1 MQGPLLPRPSRLFP
15 FSMNTPLTARRELL
29 LLLSLAGIQF
39 THIVDFMIMMP
50 LGPQLTRLFD
60 ISFAEFGLLVS
71 AYTVAAGLSGL
82 FATTFIDRFDR
93 KRLLLTLYVLFALTT
108 VACGMAPT
116 YGWLMAARI
125 ASGFFGGV
133 LSTMTQTIIGDVVPF
148 DRRGRATGIV
158 MTSFSVAT
166 VAGVPAGLM
175 FANLWGWHS
184 AFFAIGLMCLAIG
197 MLANFSVPKLDA
209 HVAHAKDQHVL
220 HAMGQ
225 VLGESNQ
232 RMALLLSA
240 TMMFAA
246 FTIIPYITL
255 YLQNNQVMAPHEI
268 PWIYFCGGVVTLFS
282 GRWVGG
288 VTDRLGKRQ
297 TFQRA
302 VLFSILPMV
311 VVTLLEPMPLP
322 WVLLATTA
330 LFFAM
335 NARMIP
341 GMALLTSAANPK
353 FRGTFMS
360 LNGAVQSFSMGVAAW
375 VGGVL
380 LQSEPSGQVTHF
392 WLCALVATSASVV
405 AYLLA
410 KRVSM
415 HT

>member
-1 MQGPLLPRPSRLFP
+1 MH
-15 FSMNTPLTARRELL
+15 TPLSARRELL

-50 LGPQLTRLFD
+50 LGPQLTSLFG

-71 AYTVAAGLSGL
+71 TYTVSAGISGL
-82 FATTFIDRFDR
+82 FATTFVDRFDR
-93 KRLLLTLYVLFALTT
+93 KRLLLTLYVLFAFTT
-108 VACGMAPT
+108 VACGLAPT
-116 YGWLMAARI
+116 YGWLMTARI

-148 DRRGRATGIV
+148 ARRGRATGIV

-166 VAGVPAGLM
+166 VAGVPAGLL
-175 FANLWGWHS
+175 FANLWGWHF
-184 AFFAIGLMCLAIG
+184 AFFAIGVMCLVVG
-197 MLANFSVPKLDA
+197 VLANYSIPKLDA
-209 HVAHAKDQHVL
+209 HVAHAKDKHVL

-225 VLGESNQ
+225 VLGEHNQ
-232 RMALLLSA
+232 RMALLLSG

-255 YLQNNQVMAPHEI
+255 YLQNNQVMAPNEI
-268 PWIYFCGGVVTLFS
+268 PWLYFCGGVITLFS
-282 GRWVGG
+282 GRWIGG
-288 VTDRLGKRQ
+288 VTDRVGKRQ

-302 VLFSILPMV
+302 VLFSIIPMFA
-311 VVTLLEPMPLP
+311 VTLLEPMPLP
-322 WVLLATTA
+322 FVLLVTTA

-353 FRGTFMS
+353 FRGTFLS
-360 LNGAVQSFSMGVAAW
+360 LNGAVQSFSMGIASW
-375 VGGVL
+375 IGGML
-380 LQSEPSGQVTHF
+380 LVSEASGQVTHY
-392 WLCALVATSASVV
+392 WLCAVVATCASLL
-405 AYLLA
+405 AYRLA

-415 HT
+415 HE

>member
-1 MQGPLLPRPSRLFP
+1 MHTHLSP
-15 FSMNTPLTARRELL
+15 RRELL
-29 LLLSLAGIQF
+29 LLLSLAGVQF

-50 LGPQLTRLFD
+50 LGPQLTRLFG

-71 AYTVAAGLSGL
+71 AYTIAAGMSGL
-82 FATTFIDRFDR
+82 FATTFVDRFDR
-93 KRLLLTLYVLFALTT
+93 KRLLLSLYALFALTT
-108 VACGMAPT
+108 VACGIAPT
-116 YGWLMAARI
+116 YAWLMAARI

-148 DRRGRATGIV
+148 ARRGRATGIV

-175 FANLWGWHS
+175 FANLWGWHF
-184 AFFAIGLMCLAIG
+184 AFFGIGVMCIAVG
-197 MLANFSVPKLDA
+197 VLANFTVPQLDA
-209 HVAHAKDQHVL
+209 HVAHAKDKHVL

-225 VLGESNQ
+225 ILGEHNQ
-232 RMALLLSA
+232 RMALMLSG

-255 YLQNNQVMAPHEI
+255 YLQNNHVMTSNEI
-268 PWIYFCGGVVTLFS
+268 PWLYCCGGVVTLFS
-282 GRWVGG
+282 GRWVGC

-302 VLFSILPMV
+302 VLFSIIPMFAI
-311 VVTLLEPMPLP
+311 TLLEAPIALP
-322 WVLLATTA
+322 YVLLVSTT

-353 FRGTFMS
+353 FRGTFLS
-360 LNGAVQSFSMGVAAW
+360 LNGAVQSFSMGIASW
-375 VGGVL
+375 IGGLL
-380 LQSEPSGQVTHF
+380 LQSEPSGQVTHY
-392 WLCALVATSASVV
+392 WLCAIVATAAS
-405 AYLLA
+405 LLA
-410 KRVSM
+410 YHLATRVAM
-415 HT
+415 HE

>member
-1 MQGPLLPRPSRLFP
+1 MH
-15 FSMNTPLTARRELL
+15 THLTARRELL

-50 LGPQLTRLFD
+50 LGPQLTSLFG

-108 VACGMAPT
+108 VACGVAPT
-116 YGWLMAARI
+116 YGWLMVARI

-148 DRRGRATGIV
+148 ARRGRATGIV

-166 VAGVPAGLM
+166 VAGVPAGLL
-175 FANLWGWHS
+175 FANLWGWHF
-184 AFFAIGLMCLAIG
+184 AFFAIGVMCVAVG
-197 MLANFSVPKLDA
+197 VLANYSVPKLDA

-225 VLGESNQ
+225 VLGEHNQ

-255 YLQNNQVMAPHEI
+255 YLQNNHVMAPDEI
-268 PWIYFCGGVVTLFS
+268 PWLYFFGGVVTLFS

-288 VTDRLGKRQ
+288 LTDRLGKRE

-302 VLFSILPMV
+302 VLFSIIPMFAI
-311 VVTLLEPMPLP
+311 TLIEPVPLYV
-322 WVLLATTA
+322 VLLVTTA

-360 LNGAVQSFSMGVAAW
+360 LNGAVQSFAMGIASW
-375 VGGVL
+375 VGGML
-380 LQSEPSGQVTHF
+380 LQSEPNGQVTHY
-392 WLCALVATSASVV
+392 WLCAVVATCSSLL
-405 AYLLA
+405 AYQLA
-410 KRVSM
+410 KRVTM
-415 HT
+415 HE

>member
-1 MQGPLLPRPSRLFP
+1 MHTQ
-15 FSMNTPLTARRELL
+15 LTARRELL

-50 LGPQLTRLFD
+50 LGPQLTDLFH
-60 ISFAEFGLLVS
+60 ISFAKFGLLVS

-108 VACGMAPT
+108 VACGIAPS
-116 YGWLMAARI
+116 YGWLMGARI

-148 DRRGRATGIV
+148 ERRGRATGIV

-166 VAGVPAGLM
+166 VAGVPAGLL
-175 FANLWGWHS
+175 FANLWGWHT
-184 AFFAIGLMCLAIG
+184 AFFAIGLICVAVG
-197 MLANFSVPKLDA
+197 MLANFSVPKLNA
-209 HVAHAKDQHVL
+209 HVAHAKDKHLL

-225 VLGESNQ
+225 VLGEHNQ

-246 FTIIPYITL
+246 FTIVPYITL
-255 YLQNNQVMAPHEI
+255 YIQNNAIMAPDEI
-268 PWIYFCGGVVTLFS
+268 PLLYVCGGVVTLFS
-282 GRWVGG
+282 GRWIGG
-288 VTDRLGKRQ
+288 VTDRLGKRE

-302 VLFSILPMV
+302 VLFSIIPMS
-311 VVTLLEPMPLP
+311 VVTLLEPMPLVF
-322 WVLLATTA
+322 VLLSTTA
-330 LFFAM
+330 MFFAM

-375 VGGVL
+375 VGGML
-380 LQSEPSGQVTHF
+380 LQSEPSGQVTHY
-392 WLCALVATSASVV
+392 WLCAVVATCASLLAFV
-405 AYLLA
+405 LA
-410 KRVSM
+410 KRVTM
-415 HT
+415 HA

>member
-1 MQGPLLPRPSRLFP
+1 MQ
-15 FSMNTPLTARRELL
+15 TPLTARRELL

>member
-1 MQGPLLPRPSRLFP
+1 MHTHLSE
-15 FSMNTPLTARRELL
+15 RRELL
-29 LLLSLAGIQF
+29 LLLALAGIQF

-50 LGPQLTRLFD
+50 LGPQLTSLFG

-71 AYTVAAGLSGL
+71 AYTVSAGLSGL

-108 VACGMAPT
+108 VACGFAPT
-116 YGWLMAARI
+116 YAWLMTARI

-148 DRRGRATGIV
+148 ARRGRATGIV

-166 VAGVPAGLM
+166 VAGVPAGLL
-175 FANLWGWHS
+175 FANLWGWHT
-184 AFFAIGLMCLAIG
+184 AFFAIGVMCVAVGVLADY
-197 MLANFSVPKLDA
+197 SVPKLDA
-209 HVAHAKDQHVL
+209 HVAHSKDKHVL

-225 VLGESNQ
+225 VLGEHNQ

-268 PWIYFCGGVVTLFS
+268 PWLYFCGGVVTLFS

-288 VTDRLGKRQ
+288 LTDRLGKRE

-302 VLFSILPMV
+302 VLFSIVPMFAI
-311 VVTLLEPMPLP
+311 TLIGPVPLYV
-322 WVLLATTA
+322 VLLVTSS

-375 VGGVL
+375 VGGML
-380 LQSEPSGQVTHF
+380 LQSEPSGQVTHY
-392 WLCALVATSASVV
+392 WLCAVV
-405 AYLLA
+405 AAGASLLA
-410 KRVSM
+410 YQLAKHVSM
-415 HT
+415 HE

>member
-1 MQGPLLPRPSRLFP
+1 MH
-15 FSMNTPLTARRELL
+15 TPHTARRELL

-50 LGPQLTRLFD
+50 LGPQLTRLFG

-93 KRLLLTLYVLFALTT
+93 KHLLLTLYVLFTLTT
-108 VACGMAPT
+108 VACGIAPT

-125 ASGFFGGV
+125 ASGVFGGV

-148 DRRGRATGIV
+148 ERRGRATGIV

-166 VAGVPAGLM
+166 VAGVPAGLL
-175 FANLWGWHS
+175 FANLWGWHT
-184 AFFAIGLMCLAIG
+184 AFFAIGVMCVAVG
-197 MLANFSVPKLDA
+197 VLANYSVPKLDA
-209 HVAHAKDQHVL
+209 HVAHAKDKHVL

-225 VLGESNQ
+225 VLGEHNQ

-240 TMMFAA
+240 TMLFSA

-255 YLQNNQVMAPHEI
+255 YLQNNHVMAPNEI
-268 PWIYFCGGVVTLFS
+268 PWLYFCGGVVTLFS

-302 VLFSILPMV
+302 ALFSIIPMSA
-311 VVTLLEPMPLP
+311 VTLLVPMPLP
-322 WVLLATTA
+322 FVLLVTTTM
-330 LFFAM
+330 FFAM

-375 VGGVL
+375 VGGML
-380 LQSEPSGQVTHF
+380 LQSEPSGQVTRY
-392 WLCALVATSASVV
+392 WLCAVVAASASLL
-405 AYLLA
+405 AYHLA

-415 HT
+415 HE

>member
-1 MQGPLLPRPSRLFP
+1 MHTHLS
-15 FSMNTPLTARRELL
+15 ARRELL

-50 LGPQLTRLFD
+50 LGPQLTSLFG

-82 FATTFIDRFDR
+82 LATTFVDRFDR
-93 KRLLLTLYVLFALTT
+93 KRLLLAMYVMFALTT
-108 VACGMAPT
+108 VACGLAPT
-116 YGWLMAARI
+116 YSWLMAARI

-133 LSTMTQTIIGDVVPF
+133 LSTMSQTIIGDVIPF
-148 DRRGRATGIV
+148 ARRGRATGIV

-166 VAGVPAGLM
+166 VAGVPAGLL
-175 FANLWGWHS
+175 FANLWGWHF
-184 AFFAIGLMCLAIG
+184 AFFGIGLLCVAIGALAVY
-197 MLANFSVPKLDA
+197 SVPKLDA
-209 HVAHAKDQHVL
+209 HVAHAKDKHVL
-220 HAMGQ
+220 HAMAE
-225 VLGESNQ
+225 VLGEHNQ

-255 YLQNNQVMAPHEI
+255 YLQNNRVMAPSEI

-288 VTDRLGKRQ
+288 LTDRLGKRQ

-302 VLFSILPMV
+302 VLFSIIPMLA
-311 VVTLLEPMPLP
+311 VTLLVPMPLP
-322 WVLLATTA
+322 FVLVVTTT

-360 LNGAVQSFSMGVAAW
+360 LNGAVQSFSMGVASW
-375 VGGVL
+375 IGGLL
-380 LQSEPSGQVTHF
+380 LQSEPSGEVTHY
-392 WLCALVATSASVV
+392 WLCAILASSASLLAFV
-405 AYLLA
+405 LA
-410 KRVSM
+410 KRVAM
-415 HT
+415 HE

>member
-1 MQGPLLPRPSRLFP
+1 MHP
-15 FSMNTPLTARRELL
+15 PLTARREFL

-39 THIVDFMIMMP
+39 THLVDFVIMMP
-50 LGPQLTRLFD
+50 LGPQLTILFD

-93 KRLLLTLYVLFALTT
+93 KHLLLTLYVLFALTT
-108 VACGMAPT
+108 VACGIAPT

-133 LSTMTQTIIGDVVPF
+133 LSAMTQTIIGDVVPF
-148 DRRGRATGIV
+148 ERRGRATGIV
-158 MTSFSVAT
+158 MTSFSLAT
-166 VAGVPAGLM
+166 VAGVPAGLL

-184 AFFAIGLMCLAIG
+184 AFFGIGVMCLAVG
-197 MLANFSVPKLDA
+197 ALAYFSVPRLDA
-209 HVAHAKDQHVL
+209 HVAHAKDKHVL

-240 TMMFAA
+240 SMMFAA

-255 YLQNNQVMAPHEI
+255 YLQNNQIMAPNEI
-268 PWIYFCGGVVTLFS
+268 PWLYFCGGAVTFFS

-288 VTDRLGKRQ
+288 VTDRVGKRE

-302 VLFSILPMV
+302 VLFSIIPMV
-311 VVTLLEPMPLP
+311 LTTLLEPMPLP
-322 WVLLATTA
+322 FVLLVSTS

-360 LNGAVQSFSMGVAAW
+360 LNGAVQSFSMGAAAW
-375 VGGVL
+375 VGGML
-380 LQSEPSGQVTHF
+380 LQRSPNGQVTHF
-392 WLCALVATSASVV
+392 WLCAVVATSAS
-405 AYLLA
+405 LLA
-410 KRVSM
+410 YVLSKRVSM
-415 HT
+415 HA

>member
-1 MQGPLLPRPSRLFP
+1 
-15 FSMNTPLTARRELL
+15 
-29 LLLSLAGIQF
+29 
-39 THIVDFMIMMP
+39 MIMMP
-50 LGPQLTRLFD
+50 LGPQLTALFG

-71 AYTVAAGLSGL
+71 AYTVAAGFSGL

-93 KRLLLTLYVLFALTT
+93 KHLLLSLYVLFALTT
-108 VACGMAPT
+108 VACGFAPSFM
-116 YGWLMAARI
+116 WLLLARI

-133 LSTMTQTIIGDVVPF
+133 LSTMSQTIIGDVVPF
-148 DRRGRATGIV
+148 ARRGRATGIV

-175 FANLWGWHS
+175 FANWWGWHF
-184 AFFAIGLMCLAIG
+184 AFFGIGVMCLGVGA
-197 MLANFSVPKLDA
+197 LALYSLPRLDA
-209 HVAHAKDQHVL
+209 HVAHAKDKHIL

-225 VLGESNQ
+225 ILQEPNQ
-232 RMALLLSA
+232 RRALLLSA

-255 YLQNNQVMAPHEI
+255 YLQTNQIMASDEI
-268 PWIYFCGGVVTLFS
+268 PWVYFCGGVITLFS
-282 GRWVGG
+282 GRWVGSMA
-288 VTDRLGKRQ
+288 DRLGKRQ

-302 VLFSILPMV
+302 VLFSIVPMFAITLLTPIPLPFV
-311 VVTLLEPMPLP
+311 LVVT
-322 WVLLATTA
+322 TT

-375 VGGVL
+375 VGGLL
-380 LQSEPSGQVTHF
+380 LQSGPNGHVSHY
-392 WLCALVATSASVV
+392 WLCAVV
-405 AYLLA
+405 AAIASLA
-410 KRVSM
+410 AYQISKQVAM
-415 HT
+415 HE

>member
-1 MQGPLLPRPSRLFP
+1 MHTHLSQ
-15 FSMNTPLTARRELL
+15 RRELL
-29 LLLSLAGIQF
+29 LLLSLAGVQF

-50 LGPQLTRLFD
+50 LGPQLTRLFG

-71 AYTVAAGLSGL
+71 AYTIAAGMSGL
-82 FATTFIDRFDR
+82 FATTFVDRFDR
-93 KRLLLTLYVLFALTT
+93 KRLLLSLYALFALTT
-108 VACGMAPT
+108 VACGIAPT
-116 YGWLMAARI
+116 YAWLMAARI

-148 DRRGRATGIV
+148 ARRGRATGIV

-175 FANLWGWHS
+175 FANLWGWHF
-184 AFFAIGLMCLAIG
+184 AFFGIGVMCIAVG
-197 MLANFSVPKLDA
+197 VLANFTVPQLDA
-209 HVAHAKDQHVL
+209 HVAHAKDKHVL

-225 VLGESNQ
+225 ILGEHNQ
-232 RMALLLSA
+232 RMALLLSG

-255 YLQNNQVMAPHEI
+255 YLQNNHVMTSNEI
-268 PWIYFCGGVVTLFS
+268 PWLYFCGGAVTLFS
-282 GRWVGG
+282 GRWVGA

-302 VLFSILPMV
+302 VMFSIIPMFA
-311 VVTLLEPMPLP
+311 VTLLEAPIALP
-322 WVLLATTA
+322 YVLLVSTT

-353 FRGTFMS
+353 FRGTFLS
-360 LNGAVQSFSMGVAAW
+360 LNGAVQSFSMGIASW
-375 VGGVL
+375 IGGLL
-380 LQSEPSGQVTHF
+380 LQSEPSGQVTHY
-392 WLCALVATSASVV
+392 WLCAIVATAAS
-405 AYLLA
+405 LLA
-410 KRVSM
+410 YHLATRVAM
-415 HT
+415 HE

>member
-1 MQGPLLPRPSRLFP
+1 MHTHLSTRK
-15 FSMNTPLTARRELL
+15 ELL
-29 LLLSLAGIQF
+29 LLLVLAGIQF

-50 LGPQLTRLFD
+50 LGPQLTGLFD

-82 FATTFIDRFDR
+82 FATMFIDRFDR

-108 VACGMAPT
+108 VACGVAPT

-148 DRRGRATGIV
+148 ARRGRATGIV

-166 VAGVPAGLM
+166 VAGVPAGLL
-175 FANLWGWHS
+175 FANQWGWHT
-184 AFFAIGLMCLAIG
+184 AFFAIGVMCLIVG
-197 MLANFSVPKLDA
+197 ILAVYSVPKLDA
-209 HVAHAKDQHVL
+209 HVAHAKDKHVL

-225 VLGESNQ
+225 VLGEANQ

-240 TMMFAA
+240 TMLFSA

-255 YLQNNQVMAPHEI
+255 YMQKNQVMAAHEI
-268 PWIYFCGGVVTLFS
+268 PWLYFCGGVVTLFS
-282 GRWVGG
+282 GRWVGS

-302 VLFSILPMV
+302 ALFSIIPMFAI
-311 VVTLLEPMPLP
+311 TLLQPVPLYV
-322 WVLLATTA
+322 VLLVTTS

-375 VGGVL
+375 VGGL
-380 LQSEPSGQVTHF
+380 LLHNEPSGQVTHY
-392 WLCALVATSASVV
+392 WLCAVV
-405 AYLLA
+405 ASCASLLAYVLA

-415 HT
+415 HE

>member
-1 MQGPLLPRPSRLFP
+1 MH
-15 FSMNTPLTARRELL
+15 THLTARRELL

-50 LGPQLTRLFD
+50 LGPQLTSLFA

-108 VACGMAPT
+108 VACGVAPT

-148 DRRGRATGIV
+148 ERRGRATGIV

-166 VAGVPAGLM
+166 VAGVPAGLL
-175 FANLWGWHS
+175 FANLWGWHT
-184 AFFAIGLMCLAIG
+184 AFFAIGVMCIAVGVLAHY
-197 MLANFSVPKLDA
+197 SVPKLDA
-209 HVAHAKDQHVL
+209 HVAHAKDKHVL

-225 VLGESNQ
+225 VLSEPNQ

-255 YLQNNQVMAPHEI
+255 YLQNNHIMASSEI
-268 PWIYFCGGVVTLFS
+268 PWLYFCGGVVTLFS

-288 VTDRLGKRQ
+288 VTDRLGKRE

-302 VLFSILPMV
+302 VLFSIIPMFAI
-311 VVTLLEPMPLP
+311 TLIEPVPLYV
-322 WVLLATTA
+322 VLLVTSA

-360 LNGAVQSFSMGVAAW
+360 LNGAVQSFAMGVAAW
-375 VGGVL
+375 VGGML
-380 LQSEPSGQVTHF
+380 LQNEPSGQVTHY
-392 WLCALVATSASVV
+392 WLCAVVATCASLL
-405 AYLLA
+405 AYVLA
-410 KRVSM
+410 KRVAM
-415 HT
+415 HE